1 MKAGWIIAA
10 VAPLA
15 TASVFAQ
22 DLPFGE
28 CRLSYWSSSRNLDQT
43 QDITQGLCFS
53 NWKPSIS
60 DSVSFGFSV
69 QGHISNE
76 RDTTG
81 DKARLREG
89 YIDIGSDDWSL
100 RLGRQLIAWGRADRI
115 NPTDYFSPRDFTLLV
130 SEDDEQR
137 RGIDAVLAQYH
148 LNDSNRLS
156 LVIARFEPHRMP
168 QGLLPA
174 GIERS
179 AKPDDAEVAVKYDH
193 IGNFL
198 DWSISYY
205 DGYDRFS
212 RYRLFQNANELP
224 RIHADYESL
233 NTWGFDAAAAVGSWT
248 LRTELTH
255 STQQRAQTGN
265 SISIDRAIVGIDH
278 DFLDTANINVQ
289 WFANHREHTAK
300 IPIDVYQDGLDR
312 LNSEFGFH
320 DRGFTLRLSNRFLN
334 ELLKIELSSI
344 LDTQKSSYVIRP
356 RIAYALNDQIKITM
370 GADEFSGIEQS
381 YFGIRDNNDLYFIE
395 LNIVY

>member
-10 VAPLA
+10 VAPMA
-15 TASVFAQ
+15 TAAAFAQ

-28 CRLSYWSSSRNLDQT
+28 CRLGYWSSSRNLDHT
-43 QDITQGLCFS
+43 QDITQGLCLS
-53 NWKPSIS
+53 TWKPSVS
-60 DSVSFGFSV
+60 STVSFGFSV
-69 QGHISNE
+69 QGHVSNE
-76 RDTTG
+76 QDTTG

-89 YIDIGSDDWSL
+89 YVDVGGDDWSL

-130 SEDDEQR
+130 PEDDEQR
-137 RGIDAVLAQYH
+137 RGIDAALAQYH

-179 AKPDDAEVAVKYDH
+179 AEPDDAEVAVKYDH

-224 RIHADYESL
+224 RIHADYELL

-255 STQQRAQTGN
+255 SQQARAQTGDEV
-265 SISIDRAIVGIDH
+265 SITRAIVGVDH

-289 WFANHREHTAK
+289 WFSNHREHTSK
-300 IPIDVYQDGLDR
+300 IPIVVYQERLAR

-320 DRGFTLRLSNRFLN
+320 DQGITLRVSNRFLN
-334 ELLKIELSSI
+334 EQLKVELSSI
-344 LDTQKSSYVIRP
+344 LDTQKHSYVIRP
-356 RIAYALNDQIKITM
+356 RIIYAVNDQIKITT
-370 GADEFSGIEQS
+370 GADVFSGIEQS
-381 YFGIRDNNDLYFIE
+381 YFGIRENNDLRFIE

>member
-28 CRLSYWSSSRNLDQT
+28 CRLGYWSSSRNLDHT

-69 QGHISNE
+69 QGHISNK

-89 YIDIGSDDWSL
+89 YVDIGSDDWSL

-115 NPTDYFSPRDFTLLV
+115 NPTDYFSPRNFTLLV
-130 SEDDEQR
+130 PEDDEQR
-137 RGIDAVLAQYH
+137 RGIDAALVQYH

-174 GIERS
+174 GIVRS
-179 AKPDDAEVAVKYDH
+179 AEPDDAEVAVKYDH

-205 DGYDRFS
+205 DGYDRFP
-212 RYRLFQNANELP
+212 RYRLFQNVNELP

-233 NTWGFDAAAAVGSWT
+233 NTWGFDAAAAAGSWT

-255 STQQRAQTGN
+255 SKQERAQTGDE
-265 SISIDRAIVGIDH
+265 ISITRAIVGIDH

-289 WFANHREHTAK
+289 WFSNHREHTTK
-300 IPIDVYQDGLDR
+300 MPIAVYQEGLDR

-320 DRGFTLRLSNRFLN
+320 DQGVTLRLSNRFFN
-334 ELLKIELSSI
+334 EQLKVELASI
-344 LDTQKSSYVIRP
+344 LDTQKHSYVIRP
-356 RIAYALNDQIKITM
+356 RITYAVNDQIKITM
-370 GADEFSGIEQS
+370 GADIFSGIEQS
-381 YFGIRDNNDLYFIE
+381 YFGIRENNDLRFIE

>member
-28 CRLSYWSSSRNLDQT
+28 CRLGYWSSSRNLDHT

-179 AKPDDAEVAVKYDH
+179 AEPDDAEVAVKYDH

-255 STQQRAQTGN
+255 SQQARAQTGDDV
-265 SISIDRAIVGIDH
+265 SITRAIVGVDH

-289 WFANHREHTAK
+289 WFSNHREHTSK
-300 IPIDVYQDGLDR
+300 IPIVVYQEGLDR

-320 DRGFTLRLSNRFLN
+320 DQGITLRVSNRFLN
-334 ELLKIELSSI
+334 EQLKVELSSI
-344 LDTQKSSYVIRP
+344 LDTQKHSYVIRP
-356 RIAYALNDQIKITM
+356 RITYAVNDQIKITT
-370 GADEFSGIEQS
+370 GADVFSGIEQS
-381 YFGIRDNNDLYFIE
+381 YFGIRENNDLHFIE

>member
-28 CRLSYWSSSRNLDQT
+28 CRLGYWSSSRNLDHT

-69 QGHISNE
+69 QGHISNK

-89 YIDIGSDDWSL
+89 YVDIGSDDWSL

-115 NPTDYFSPRDFTLLV
+115 NPTDYFSPRNFTLLV
-130 SEDDEQR
+130 PEDDEQR
-137 RGIDAVLAQYH
+137 RGIDAALVQYH

-174 GIERS
+174 GIVRS
-179 AKPDDAEVAVKYDH
+179 AEPDDAEVAVKYDH

-205 DGYDRFS
+205 DGYDRFP
-212 RYRLFQNANELP
+212 RYRLFQNVNELP

-233 NTWGFDAAAAVGSWT
+233 NTWGFDAAAAAGSWT

-255 STQQRAQTGN
+255 SKQERAQTGDE
-265 SISIDRAIVGIDH
+265 ISITRAIVGIDH

-289 WFANHREHTAK
+289 WFSNHREHTTK
-300 IPIDVYQDGLDR
+300 MPIAVYQEGLDR

-320 DRGFTLRLSNRFLN
+320 DQGVTLRLSNRFFN
-334 ELLKIELSSI
+334 EQLKVELASI
-344 LDTQKSSYVIRP
+344 LDTQKHSYVIRP
-356 RIAYALNDQIKITM
+356 RITYAVNDQIKITM
-370 GADEFSGIEQS
+370 GADIFSGIEQS
-381 YFGIRDNNDLYFIE
+381 YFGIRENNDLRFIE
-395 LNIVY
+395 LNIVF

>member
-28 CRLSYWSSSRNLDQT
+28 CRLGYWSSSRNLDHT

-69 QGHISNE
+69 QGHISDE

-130 SEDDEQR
+130 PEDDEQR
-137 RGIDAVLAQYH
+137 RGIDAALAQYH

-168 QGLLPA
+168 LGLLPV

-179 AKPDDAEVAVKYDH
+179 AEPDDAEVAVKYDH

-255 STQQRAQTGN
+255 SQQERAQTGDEV
-265 SISIDRAIVGIDH
+265 SITRAIVGVDQ

-289 WFANHREHTAK
+289 WFSNHREHTSK
-300 IPIDVYQDGLDR
+300 IPIVVYQEGLDR
-312 LNSEFGFH
+312 LNSEFGCH
-320 DRGFTLRLSNRFLN
+320 DQGITLRVSNRFLN
-334 ELLKIELSSI
+334 EQLKVELSSI
-344 LDTQKSSYVIRP
+344 LDTQKHSYVIRP
-356 RIAYALNDQIKITM
+356 RITYAVNDEIKITT
-370 GADEFSGIEQS
+370 GADVFSGIEQS
-381 YFGIRDNNDLYFIE
+381 YFGIRENNDLHFIE